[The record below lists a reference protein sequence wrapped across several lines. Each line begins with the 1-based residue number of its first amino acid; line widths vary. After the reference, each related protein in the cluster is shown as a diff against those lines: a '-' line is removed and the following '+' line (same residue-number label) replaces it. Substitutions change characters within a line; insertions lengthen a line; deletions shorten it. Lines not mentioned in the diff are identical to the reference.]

1 MKFKPE
7 IKNPTHDAVVELI
20 DKAMQAKNKEQP
32 KRKYL
37 GASRIGEGCSRK
49 LAYEYHMTEKDPGA
63 DFKGNTLRMFDM
75 GHDGESRVADYL
87 RTAGFELQTHTPDGR
102 QIGISD
108 VDGKFKGHLDGV
120 VQGGP
125 EIPGLVYPMLWEN
138 KALGVSSFKDVVNK
152 GIKESKPVY
161 YAQVQI
167 YMGYHK
173 LESCLFTCLNR
184 DSAELNV
191 EVIPFNSRDCQDY
204 IDKVAVIV
212 STVDP
217 EEIPR
222 PYNDPSDYRCKSMCD
237 FRDRCW
243 SRKVVKQEPV
253 QAFDFSSLKPKT
265 TPEITPSWLP
275 KK

>member
-7 IKNPTHDAVVELI
+7 TKTPSCDAVVELI
-20 DKAMQAKNKEQP
+20 DVAMQAKNKEQP

-37 GASRIGEGCSRK
+37 GASRIGDGCSRK
-49 LAYEYHMTEKDPGA
+49 LAYEYHQTEKDVGA
-63 DFKGNTLRMFDM
+63 DFKGTTLRIFDM
-75 GHDGESRVADYL
+75 GHDGEARMADYL
-87 RTAGFELQTHTPDGR
+87 RIAGFELQTHTPDGR

-120 VQGGP
+120 VQSGP
-125 EIPGLVYPMLWEN
+125 EIPGLKYPMLWEN
-138 KALGVSSFKDVVNK
+138 KALGASSFKDTVAK
-152 GIKESKPVY
+152 GIKESKPIY
-161 YAQVQI
+161 YAQVQV
-167 YMGYHK
+167 YMGYYN

-184 DSAELNV
+184 DTAEIFV

-204 IDKVAVIV
+204 VDKVAIIV

-222 PYNDPSDYRCKSMCD
+222 TYTDPSDYRCKSMCD
-237 FRDRCW
+237 FRERCW
-243 SRKVVKQEPV
+243 NRKPV
-253 QAFDFSSLKPKT
+253 QQEAPTQFDFTKSQST
-265 TPEITPSWLP
+265 TPNITPSWLP